1 MKKPEKREPA
11 PGVHELLA
19 AIYPTIRW
27 DRVTFYEGLPGW
39 VQRFTHGAITL
50 PDPLSTRGIH
60 VFVAEGKWNPCT
72 PRGLGLL
79 VHECFHV
86 LQFQERLKGVGLGPL
101 RVFAL
106 QYLARALFEGGDRN
120 NHYEKPAYAQED
132 AFVLACGKPL
142 ASQLCASTSHE
153 AGRELV
159 SSFIERNPSLV
170 RRTSKA
176 A

>member
-11 PGVHELLA
+11 PGVRDLLA

-27 DRVTFYEGLPGW
+27 ERVTFYEGLPAW
-39 VQRFTHGAITL
+39 VQRFTRGAITL
-50 PDPLSTRGIH
+50 PDALSTRGIH
-60 VFVAEGKWNPCT
+60 VYVGEGQWNPCT

-132 AFVLACGKPL
+132 AFVGACGKPF
-142 ASQLCASTSHE
+142 ASQLCSAASRDG
-153 AGRELV
+153 ARDILGP
-159 SSFIERNPSLV
+159 FIERNPSLV
-170 RRTSKA
+170 RRTSRA
-176 A
+176 